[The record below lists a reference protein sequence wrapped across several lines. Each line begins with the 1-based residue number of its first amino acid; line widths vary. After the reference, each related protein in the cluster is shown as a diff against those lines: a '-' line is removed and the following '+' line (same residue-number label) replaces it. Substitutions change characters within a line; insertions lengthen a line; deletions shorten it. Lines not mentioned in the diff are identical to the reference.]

1 MKKKIS
7 LISLVLVLI
16 LSLAGCGSKANDTEY
31 DKASMESYAG
41 AIIQNFSAMTEEDL
55 DSFADMSDLQ
65 LGIMLLQSGFP
76 VEGDA
81 FLSMIDAWKAGVAEC
96 GELEEIGDY
105 EMKTSNSGA
114 TLTADAVFSD
124 RDGEISFAFDEKMNM
139 ESLTVN
145 ATYSMGEIL
154 KKAGLNTILGMGT
167 VFVVLIFIAFIISL
181 FKYIPAIQEKFGKK
195 GKEAE
200 AASAAKATAPAAAP
214 AVKAAAEASA
224 EAEMEIAAVI
234 AAAIAAA
241 EEEKE
246 QSAADGFM
254 ARSIKRRKSNRWN

>member
-31 DKASMESYAG
+31 DQAAMESYAG
-41 AIIQNFSAMTEEDL
+41 MLVQSFSAMTDEDL

-65 LGIMLLQSGFP
+65 LGIMLLQSGLP
-76 VEGDA
+76 VESDE
-81 FLSMIDAWKAGVAEC
+81 FLKMIDAWKAGVAEC
-96 GELEEIGDY
+96 GELEEIGGY

-124 RDGEISFAFDEKMNM
+124 RKGKISFAFDEKMNM
-139 ESLTVN
+139 DSLTIS

-154 KKAGLNTILGMGT
+154 KKAGLNTVLGMGT

-181 FKYIPAIQEKFGKK
+181 FKYIPMLQEKFGKK
-195 GKEAE
+195 GME
-200 AASAAKATAPAAAP
+200 AAAPAAKTPAPAAAP
-214 AVKAAAEASA
+214 AANASAAASA

-234 AAAIAAA
+234 TAAIAAA
-241 EEEKE
+241 EEETAKPAVE
-246 QSAADGFM
+246 GFM